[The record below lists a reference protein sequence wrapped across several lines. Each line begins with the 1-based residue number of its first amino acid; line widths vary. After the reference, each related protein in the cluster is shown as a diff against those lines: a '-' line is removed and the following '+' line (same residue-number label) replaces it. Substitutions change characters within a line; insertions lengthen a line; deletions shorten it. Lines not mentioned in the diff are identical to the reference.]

1 MKHPCPQRIWMLLA
15 LWIGAVAGCTSPL
28 LPAATPREVPDMAQS
43 TQPNPAPVLLA
54 DGQKLRVV
62 ATTSLVGDVVGQVG
76 GETIELTQL
85 LPIGA
90 DPHSYQAR
98 PDDLRALNNAHV
110 VFANGLHLEEAMQ
123 DLLDNLDPQISLVEV
138 NTGVTALEFHPPGE
152 EESKTNAES
161 DHAESDH
168 AGHDHAESD
177 HAESDH
183 AESDHAESDHAES
196 DHAGHDHAGFDP
208 HTWMDVRNVMRWTE
222 TISTTLAA
230 LDPAHADVYAANAAR
245 YQAQLEELQAEI
257 VAAVAQIPAERR
269 NLVSDHR
276 NLGYLAHAYG
286 FTVAG
291 TVVPS
296 FSTLASPSAQE
307 LARLQT
313 QIAAEK
319 IRAIFVDTTV
329 NPAVAA
335 QLAADTGV
343 AVVPIYTH
351 SLSDPS
357 GPAATYL
364 DMMRYTVG
372 QIVAALAD

>member
-1 MKHPCPQRIWMLLA
+1 MKRPCPQPIWMLLA
-15 LWIGAVAGCTSPL
+15 LWIGAVAGCTAPLQPASP
-28 LPAATPREVPDMAQS
+28 PRELPDTTQS
-43 TQPNPAPVLLA
+43 TLPNPAPVPLA

-62 ATTSLVGDVVGQVG
+62 ATTNLIGDVVSQIG

-123 DLLDNLDPQISLVEV
+123 DVLGNLDPQIPLVTV
-138 NTGVTALEFHPPGE
+138 NFGVDALEFHPPGE
-152 EESKTNAES
+152 EESSTETE
-161 DHAESDH
+161 HEQE
-168 AGHDHAESD
+168 GHDHT
-177 HAESDH
+177 
-183 AESDHAESDHAES
+183 
-196 DHAGHDHAGFDP
+196 GFDP

-222 TISTTLAA
+222 TIAAVLAA
-230 LDPAHADVYAANAAR
+230 LDPAHADAYAANAAR
-245 YQAQLEELQAEI
+245 YQAQLDELHAEI

-269 NLVSDHR
+269 YLVSDHG

-307 LARLQT
+307 LAHLQT

-343 AVVPIYTH
+343 AVVPIYTG

-364 DMMRYTVG
+364 ELMRYTVG

>member
-168 AGHDHAESD
+168 A
-177 HAESDH
+177 ESDH

-245 YQAQLEELQAEI
+245 YQGQLEELQAEI

-319 IRAIFVDTTV
+319 IRAIFVNTTV

-351 SLSDPS
+351 SLSAPS

-364 DMMRYTVG
+364 EMMRYTVG

>member
-1 MKHPCPQRIWMLLA
+1 MKRPCPQPIWILLA
-15 LWIGAVAGCTSPL
+15 LWIGAVAGCTAPL
-28 LPAATPREVPDMAQS
+28 QPAPPPRELPDTAQS
-43 TQPNPAPVLLA
+43 ALPNPAPVPLA

-62 ATTSLVGDVVGQVG
+62 ATTNLIGDVVSQIG
-76 GETIELTQL
+76 GETIEITQL

-123 DLLDNLDPQISLVEV
+123 DVLGNLDPQIPLVTV
-138 NTGVTALEFHPPGE
+138 NFGVDALEFHPPGE
-152 EESKTNAES
+152 EEGSTEP
-161 DHAESDH
+161 EQE
-168 AGHDHAESD
+168 GHDHAE
-177 HAESDH
+177 
-183 AESDHAESDHAES
+183 
-196 DHAGHDHAGFDP
+196 FDP

-222 TISTTLAA
+222 TIAAVLAA

-269 NLVSDHR
+269 NLVSDHG

-286 FTVAG
+286 FTVTG

-343 AVVPIYTH
+343 AVLPIYTG

-364 DMMRYTVG
+364 ELMRYTVG

>member
-1 MKHPCPQRIWMLLA
+1 MKRPCPQPIWILLA
-15 LWIGAVAGCTSPL
+15 LWIGAVAGCTAPL
-28 LPAATPREVPDMAQS
+28 QPAPPPRELPDTAQS
-43 TQPNPAPVLLA
+43 ALPNPAPVPLA

-62 ATTSLVGDVVGQVG
+62 ATTNLIGDVVSQIG
-76 GETIELTQL
+76 GETIEITQL

-123 DLLDNLDPQISLVEV
+123 DVLGNLDPQIPLVTV
-138 NTGVTALEFHPPGE
+138 NFGVDALEFHPPGE
-152 EESKTNAES
+152 EEGSTEP
-161 DHAESDH
+161 EQE
-168 AGHDHAESD
+168 GHDHAE
-177 HAESDH
+177 
-183 AESDHAESDHAES
+183 
-196 DHAGHDHAGFDP
+196 FDP

-222 TISTTLAA
+222 TI
-230 LDPAHADVYAANAAR
+230 ADVYAANAAR

-269 NLVSDHR
+269 NLVSDHG

-286 FTVAG
+286 FTVTG

-343 AVVPIYTH
+343 AVLPIYTG

-364 DMMRYTVG
+364 ELMRYTVG

>member
-1 MKHPCPQRIWMLLA
+1 MLLA

-168 AGHDHAESD
+168 AESD
-177 HAESDH
+177 HAGHDH